1 MLHSLQT
8 WLIQNFRRGCS
19 NTWLIERASG
29 TINPDRK
36 RAPHSTRYIIVS
48 QTTYVQDSS
57 FSITIVVHLSAN
69 CITTWCHD
77 YHDCHV
83 TITWLSHDHYMNC
96 YMTITWLTWLSN
108 DSNDYHMN
116 CHVCHMI
123 VTWLSHDCHM
133 IVNLGTPTTWTVTWT
148 VTMIITLLSHDCH
161 MTVKI
166 GTHLAQAQGWS
177 TVHFQP
183 RTVCQCCTYYCPW
196 GTQRREA

>member
-1 MLHSLQT
+1 MTDSELPT
-8 WLIQNFRRGCS
+8 WLLKHLADWESQQHYKSRQKKG
-19 NTWLIERASG
+19 ASF
-29 TINPDRK
+29 
-36 RAPHSTRYIIVS
+36 HSSYIIVS

-123 VTWLSHDCHM
+123 VTWLSHYCHM
-133 IVNLGTPTTWTVTWT
+133 IVNLGTTTTWTVTW
-148 VTMIITLLSHDCH
+148 LSHELLQWLSHYCH
-161 MTVKI
+161 MIVTWLSNL
-166 GTHLAQAQGWS
+166 GLT
-177 TVHFQP
+177 
-183 RTVCQCCTYYCPW
+183 
-196 GTQRREA
+196 